1 MDAIMSISKRQN
13 ENNNILAILENVP
26 QHRDVNIRFE
36 KVNVNQLTVIIQT
49 LVIVHLYGFTIC

>member
-13 ENNNILAILENVP
+13 ENNILAILENVP

-36 KVNVNQLTVIIQT
+36 KVHVNQLTVIIQT
-49 LVIVHLYGFTIC
+49 LVIVHLHGFTIC